1 MERIFDTASWLGGVS
16 AASIWILSA
25 CAVYVLA
32 WIVAAVRVRIRRGRR
47 GRRARIST
55 LPRLLPLVGLALAA
69 GPRQEERSRSSAPP
83 SRIGPVSSP
92 PWTHMTGEPAGEK
105 ALVPRR
111 EAHPAIHPEH
121 AGRSRE
127 VVPLFPRAGKR
138 SGSSR
143 GEPRQHSSTRY
154 VICVGDTL
162 WDIAQQ
168 ELGSSD
174 PVEIDD
180 YWHRIW
186 SSNRDVLTS
195 DPDLIHPGVV
205 LELPPLT
212 T

>member
-1 MERIFDTASWLGGVS
+1 MERIFDTASWLGRVS
-16 AASIWILSA
+16 TGSIWILSA

-32 WIVAAVRVRIRRGRR
+32 WIVADVKVRIKRGRR
-47 GRRARIST
+47 GRQARIST

-69 GPRQEERSRSSAPP
+69 GPRPEERARSSAPP
-83 SRIGPVSSP
+83 SRIGPVISP
-92 PWTHMTGEPAGEK
+92 PWTHMTGEPADEE
-105 ALVPRR
+105 AFVPRR
-111 EAHPAIHPEH
+111 QAAHPAIHPGR

-127 VVPLFPRAGKR
+127 VVRLFPRAGKCSGR
-138 SGSSR
+138 S
-143 GEPRQHSSTRY
+143 PRDSTRY

-162 WDIAQQ
+162 WDVAQR

-195 DPDLIHPGVV
+195 NPNLIHPGKV
-205 LELPPLT
+205 LELPPHT

>member
-1 MERIFDTASWLGGVS
+1 MDRIFDTASWLGGVTTV
-16 AASIWILSA
+16 SIWILSA

-32 WIVAAVRVRIRRGRR
+32 WIVASIRVRIMRGRR
-47 GRRARIST
+47 PRRSRIST

-69 GPRQEERSRSSAPP
+69 GPRQEEKSRSSAPP
-83 SRIGPVSSP
+83 SRIGSVISP
-92 PWTHMTGEPAGEK
+92 PWTHMAGEPVDEEDF
-105 ALVPRR
+105 VPRR

-127 VVPLFPRAGKR
+127 AVRLFPRAGRR
-138 SGSSR
+138 SGRSR
-143 GEPRQHSSTRY
+143 QDSTRY

-162 WDIAQQ
+162 WDIAQR
-168 ELGSSD
+168 ELRSSD

-186 SSNRDVLTS
+186 SSNRDALTS
-195 DPDLIHPGVV
+195 NPNLIHPGVV